1 MSLYAQ
7 AKCVMIDLRL
17 RSGERLNFCPA
28 INCLFRLT
36 SGDTVLGDAI
46 TLLFYF
52 QIGTVN
58 ICTVNILCRRIG
70 VPFGV
75 SRVFNLISI
84 IEPTRVNSIL
94 TLYIFTMME

>member
-1 MSLYAQ
+1 
-7 AKCVMIDLRL
+7 MIDLRL

-52 QIGTVN
+52 
-58 ICTVNILCRRIG
+58 ILFSNWHCEYIMQKDRG
-70 VPFGV
+70 
-75 SRVFNLISI
+75 SLWSI
-84 IEPTRVNSIL
+84 QGFQFDIDH
-94 TLYIFTMME
+94 

>member
-52 QIGTVN
+52 
-58 ICTVNILCRRIG
+58 ILFSNWHCEYMHCEYIMQKDR
-70 VPFGV
+70 
-75 SRVFNLISI
+75 SSLWSI
-84 IEPTRVNSIL
+84 
-94 TLYIFTMME
+94 